1 MERKLIFMDAN
12 SSKFWNIVL
21 EGNSH
26 TVNYG
31 RTGTDGQTKTKDFD
45 DAQKAQASFEK
56 LVKQKIGKGYVD
68 AGGAGGAGAEA
79 GAHLPA
85 VAFHSV
91 LKQDDLYNNIKT
103 FAGKKVADYDPE
115 KKPTAGGKTIY
126 RFRSDWEEDQQEE
139 NLIHFLESDAA
150 AEATGIVIGQWGG
163 EDPSDASPATLI
175 LSLIH
180 I

>member
-31 RTGTDGQTKTKDFD
+31 RTGTDGQTKTKEFD

-68 AGGAGGAGAEA
+68 AGSTGGTVTE
-79 GAHLPA
+79 
-85 VAFHSV
+85 
-91 LKQDDLYNNIKT
+91 
-103 FAGKKVADYDPE
+103 PE
-115 KKPTAGGKTIY
+115 ITCPQSRSIRCSNKPI
-126 RFRSDWEEDQQEE
+126 
-139 NLIHFLESDAA
+139 
-150 AEATGIVIGQWGG
+150 
-163 EDPSDASPATLI
+163 SPI
-175 LSLIH
+175 M
-180 I
+180 